1 MGMRCIFANG
11 GRAEPMWPRNRKRL
25 GPYRAS
31 QALAFS
37 ILREIETAWRR
48 ILAKPEKRTAKRRLF
63 QAVEK
68 FYICVSGAIS
78 FSASVLL
85 ALARTAISIASA
97 GRVPAAVSSC
107 AACRAISANAVS

>member
-1 MGMRCIFANG
+1 MEMRCVFANG
-11 GRAEPMWPRNRKRL
+11 GRAEPIRPRNRKRL
-25 GPYRAS
+25 RPYMAS

-37 ILREIETAWRR
+37 ILQNRNSMAAHPYEAGKANCKTE
-48 ILAKPEKRTAKRRLF
+48 
-63 QAVEK
+63 AVFNAEK

>member
-1 MGMRCIFANG
+1 MRFSKRRPG
-11 GRAEPMWPRNRKRL
+11 GDNKAAKPKAPETL
-25 GPYRAS
+25 YGV
-31 QALAFS
+31 
-37 ILREIETAWRR
+37 TAWRHT
-48 ILAKPEKRTAKRRLF
+48 LAKPERRTAKRRLF
-63 QAVEK
+63 YNAEK

>member
-1 MGMRCIFANG
+1 MEMRCVFANG
-11 GRAEPMWPRNRKRL
+11 GRAEPIRPRNRKRL
-25 GPYRAS
+25 RPYMAS
-31 QALAFS
+31 QALFC
-37 ILREIETAWRR
+37 RIETAWRHT
-48 ILAKPEKRTAKRRLF
+48 LAKPERRTAKRRLF
-63 QAVEK
+63 YNAEK